1 MDVVSRAKNPLLYG
15 LFFSDQYPGVLVMAA
30 VSVMAPKVLPL
41 IIPPRVSIR
50 FRLLRDGESS
60 AERKYLRIYRDWD
73 TISQLCYAF
82 YSDDEYTAS
91 GSFDLA
97 TLLAQGEWLAAGV
110 SLTPPKRT
118 RAVYLTLSE
127 SGTFTFNI
135 ASGEGGNPGTPGVVQ
150 ARVRVDGVLA
160 SREVVLVEKP
170 SDGQWRMAGYGPTLN
185 GEGTID
191 VRVTDGSLYAIG
203 LDDWGTVFTA
213 DLAVTVDQTIRPS
226 IFTGWLYRITE
237 PGTLPAAEPEW
248 WPSEGDNASR
258 LLGTARAIAVRYY
271 QPLAHGPLPV
281 ELL

>member
-1 MDVVSRAKNPLLYG
+1 
-15 LFFSDQYPGVLVMAA
+15 MAA
-30 VSVMAPKVLPL
+30 AALCYLAAVPSYTQSPKVD
-41 IIPPRVSIR
+41 IR
-50 FRLLRDGESS
+50 FRLLREGEVTTG
-60 AERKYLRIYRDWD
+60 EKFLRFYRNFETLGDLALVFW
-73 TISQLCYAF
+73 TGGGAG
-82 YSDDEYTAS
+82 EYTQTCRI
-91 GSFDLA
+91 DLA
-97 TLLAQGEWLAAGV
+97 TLLAQGEWEAIGQDNAAPRKV
-110 SLTPPKRT
+110 RM
-118 RAVYLTLSE
+118 VYLAVTG
-127 SGTFTFNI
+127 SGTYTFNI
-135 ASGEGGNPGTPGVVQ
+135 TSGEGGATIGDPATLPASVKIGGVP
-150 ARVRVDGVLA
+150 AG
-160 SREVVLVEKP
+160 REVVVIEKP
-170 SDGQWRMAGYGPTLN
+170 SDGQWRLAGYGPTP
-185 GEGTID
+185 GGAGSID